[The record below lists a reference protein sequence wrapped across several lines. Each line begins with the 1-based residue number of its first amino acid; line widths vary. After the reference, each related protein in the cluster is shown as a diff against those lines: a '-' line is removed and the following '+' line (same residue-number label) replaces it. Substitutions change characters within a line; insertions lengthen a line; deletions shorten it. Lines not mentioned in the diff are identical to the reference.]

1 MFDVRINLQMRDVRI
16 NLQMRGVRL
25 LFHSKLTSISPLP
38 SKMKIVRETLGVAL
52 VHRKP
57 TNQAGSL
64 VASSLSVLAEA
75 EGGGPVMPTVL
86 QPMAE

>member
-1 MFDVRINLQMRDVRI
+1 MFDVRINLPMFGVRIHSSDVRCSY
-16 NLQMRGVRL
+16 QSSDVMC
-25 LFHSKLTSISPLP
+25 SSPLS